1 MNGEGMGMKAVK
13 TTSSPWGRADRRV
26 VPRGRLEIKLAL
38 IYPERAGRPSRPMFN
53 GKTCDISMSGVSI
66 VVDYNIFQEGEVALA
81 LALPPPRAGAARKVV
96 TSTAEM
102 TYAIYSS
109 KLQAYKIGLAFRKFR
124 GNGKALLEAAL
135 RNALN
140 AEAEP
145 ECETPTDADQRC

>member
-1 MNGEGMGMKAVK
+1 
-13 TTSSPWGRADRRV
+13 
-26 VPRGRLEIKLAL
+26 LEFKLAL
-38 IYPERAGRPSRPMFN
+38 IYPERAGQPSRPMFN

-66 VVDYNIFQEGEVALA
+66 VVDYNICQEGEVALA
-81 LALPPPRAGAARKVV
+81 LALPPPHAGAARKVV
-96 TSTAEM
+96 TATAEM

-140 AEAEP
+140 EDAGP
-145 ECETPTDADQRC
+145 ESENPTDADQRR